1 MLVFQNNK
9 LGFTNRVP
17 VVRNARR
24 ITLRDNGG
32 GIILKENL
40 VERLIQPI

>member
-17 VVRNARR
+17 VVRYARR
-24 ITLRDNGG
+24 ITSRDNGG
-32 GIILKENL
+32 GIRLKESL
-40 VERLIQPI
+40 VERLVQPI